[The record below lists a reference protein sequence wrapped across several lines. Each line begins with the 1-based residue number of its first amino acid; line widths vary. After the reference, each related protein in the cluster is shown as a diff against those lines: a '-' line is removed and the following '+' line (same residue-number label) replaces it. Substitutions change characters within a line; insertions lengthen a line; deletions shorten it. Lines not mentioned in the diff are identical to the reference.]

1 MKKEIISFDCETTGP
16 NPMKDRIIQFGYV
29 IYSVESKSII
39 ESSKLLIKPEGEYN
53 IDPQAEAIHNISREI
68 IESSGV
74 TLRSIADKIK
84 SLFENRIILT
94 FNGSRFDVCLLE
106 REFER
111 IGVDLYIFNNT
122 FIDAL
127 DIERYFNSNTLENTY
142 KRYYNEDLT
151 NVTNYEATLK
161 ILLAQLK
168 NHDKIEI
175 SNIIDKTTESTKISP
190 EGFCS
195 LIEGDLVFN
204 IGKYKSR
211 NTSEICKID
220 PSYIGWL
227 FSSDI
232 ITKNTKE
239 SIKKYYAD
247 TLSK

>member
-16 NPMKDRIIQFGYV
+16 NPMKDRLLQFGYV
-29 IYSVESKSII
+29 IYSVDSRQII
-39 ESSKLLIKPEGEYN
+39 ESNKIIIKPEGEYI
-53 IDPQAEAIHNISREI
+53 IDPQAEAIHHLSKET
-68 IESSGV
+68 IETSGV
-74 TLRSIADKIK
+74 LLREAADKIK

-94 FNGSRFDVCLLE
+94 YNGSRFDVCLLE

-122 FIDAL
+122 FIDSL
-127 DIERYFNSNTLENTY
+127 DIERYFNNNSLENTY
-142 KRYYNEDLT
+142 KRYYNEEL
-151 NVTNYEATLK
+151 NISNYEAALK

-168 NHDKIEI
+168 THDKLEI
-175 SNIIDKTTESTKISP
+175 NNIINKTSESTKISP

-195 LIEGDLVFN
+195 LNEGNLVFN

-211 NTSEICKID
+211 STSEICKID
-220 PSYIGWL
+220 PGYIGWL
-227 FSSDI
+227 FGSDI

-239 SIKKYYAD
+239 SIKKYYTD